1 MICRNDAYSLV
12 TMPNERWP
20 ISLKRIIGHVL
31 ELTDK
36 QMERYNKQVCE
47 MSEEEI
53 KTNLERARSWPDLF
67 GWEFT
72 LEQDFNYNIATED
85 YDNEEE

>member
-1 MICRNDAYSLV
+1 
-12 TMPNERWP
+12 
-20 ISLKRIIGHVL
+20 
-31 ELTDK
+31 
-36 QMERYNKQVCE
+36 MERYNKQVCE

-53 KTNLERARSWPDLF
+53 KTYLERARSWPDLF

-72 LEQDFNYNIATED
+72 LEQDFNYNVATED

>member
-1 MICRNDAYSLV
+1 M
-12 TMPNERWP
+12 
-20 ISLKRIIGHVL
+20 GHVGK
-31 ELTDK
+31 LTDK
-36 QMERYNKQVCE
+36 QLERYNKQVCE

-53 KTNLERARSWPDLF
+53 KTNLERARRWPDLF

-72 LEQDFNYNIATED
+72 LEQDFNYNVATED

>member
-1 MICRNDAYSLV
+1 M
-12 TMPNERWP
+12 
-20 ISLKRIIGHVL
+20 GHVGK
-31 ELTDK
+31 LTDK

-53 KTNLERARSWPDLF
+53 KTYLERARRWPDLF

-72 LEQDFNYNIATED
+72 LEQDFNYNVATED